1 GDMIRGVSAIY
12 TTYVAYDEV
21 AHHSGIERGD
31 ALRVLRTIDR
41 DIGRLEKVAE
51 EAPRPYHLL
60 VLSDH
65 GQTQGATFRQR
76 YGESLS
82 DVVEK
87 AIGKSGSASQGHHV
101 VSPAET
107 TEEGSQMVSVLV
119 RDFLRKDRNDHPIMQ
134 RALRGTRI
142 MGDDTNHFEDI
153 ERGDVVVLA

>member
-1 GDMIRGVSAIY
+1 
-12 TTYVAYDEV
+12 EV

-51 EAPRPYHLL
+51 EAPRPYHLI

-76 YGESLS
+76 YGETLS
-82 DVVEK
+82 NVVER
-87 AIGKSGSASQGHHV
+87 AIEKSGSPYHPRHV
-101 VSPAET
+101 VTPAET
-107 TEEGSQMVSVLV
+107 SEEGSQMVSVLV
-119 RDFLRKDRNDHPIMQ
+119 RDFLRKDDNEHPIVR

-142 MGDDTNHFEDI
+142 MGDEGDDLEGQ
-153 ERGDVVVLA
+153 EAGDVLVLASGNL